1 MEEQMSKE
9 QLIEEIRLERIHLE
23 KTLEKITEQQM
34 ITPGVMD
41 AWTVKDLLAHI
52 TVWEQR
58 MIRWLEQTVRDE
70 VPEMLPLGMTW
81 DDIDKWNEQTYQK
94 HRQRDLD
101 EVLADFNFS
110 YPQAL
115 SAVQDISEEDLI
127 DPNRFA
133 WRDGRPLWVMVAA
146 NTSWHYKEHE
156 ETITT
161 WLKGMD

>member
-1 MEEQMSKE
+1 
-9 QLIEEIRLERIHLE
+9 
-23 KTLEKITEQQM
+23 
-34 ITPGVMD
+34 
-41 AWTVKDLLAHI
+41 
-52 TVWEQR
+52 
-58 MIRWLEQTVRDE
+58 
-70 VPEMLPLGMTW
+70 MLPPGMTW
-81 DDIDKWNEQTYQK
+81 EDIDKWNEQTYQK

-101 EVLADFNFS
+101 EVLAVFKLS